1 MSGMDRVQQT
11 VADKCSRKQ
20 GVATNAAE
28 NKVWQN
34 APGRKEYRRGVRSA
48 E

>member
-11 VADKCSRKQ
+11 VANKCSRKQ
-20 GVATNAAE
+20 GVAERA
-28 NKVWQN
+28 WQE
-34 APGRKEYRRGVRSA
+34 GYRGGVRSA

>member
-1 MSGMDRVQQT
+1 M
-11 VADKCSRKQ
+11 ADERGGQRAAVRMTS
-20 GVATNAAE
+20 TAE